1 MRKMRGYDCFFNSQ
15 SGICQLYIHNG
26 RKIKHEGEWTCEMK
40 NAANQWI
47 NSTYSVPLEFKNDP
61 AELISNSISNFLT
74 GFMKSLEEIGNLI
87 ENFD

>member
-1 MRKMRGYDCFFNSQ
+1 
-15 SGICQLYIHNG
+15 
-26 RKIKHEGEWTCEMK
+26 MK